1 MLTSSAVSMQHN
13 DYAEGCQTPKIW
25 SIQPPISVWTLG
37 PPPLNKILD
46 TPLRKTAFDA
56 RGKDIH
62 RASHHSHMFGPRA
75 TYRTVRG
82 PAALIIDNVRRHDE
96 GLYRC
101 RADFVNSES
110 RTFSYNLS
118 VIVSLKFTCS
128 TSKESAYSGLFQR
141 NASKKKN
148 RKKKKKKEE
157 EKKKRRMKE
166 EEEEEKKKKKM
177 MKEEANKQTRKN
189 KKKTTKKKEWK
200 K

>member
-13 DYAEGCQTPKIW
+13 DYAEGC
-25 SIQPPISVWTLG
+25 V
-37 PPPLNKILD
+37 
-46 TPLRKTAFDA
+46 FDA

-118 VIVSLKFTCS
+118 VI
-128 TSKESAYSGLFQR
+128 EQ
-141 NASKKKN
+141 
-148 RKKKKKKEE
+148 EE
-157 EKKKRRMKE
+157 EEEGGE
-166 EEEEEKKKKKM
+166 EEEEEEGGGEQAN
-177 MKEEANKQTRKN
+177 EEEQEEDDEEKRVEEVGEE
-189 KKKTTKKKEWK
+189 KKTHFHKTSNL
-200 K
+200 

>member
-13 DYAEGCQTPKIW
+13 DYAEGFSLKFTCSS
-25 SIQPPISVWTLG
+25 SIKSAQSGLFQ
-37 PPPLNKILD
+37 
-46 TPLRKTAFDA
+46 RKLFDA

-118 VIVSLKFTCS
+118 VIGEC
-128 TSKESAYSGLFQR
+128 
-141 NASKKKN
+141 ASKG
-148 RKKKKKKEE
+148 
-157 EKKKRRMKE
+157 
-166 EEEEEKKKKKM
+166 
-177 MKEEANKQTRKN
+177 
-189 KKKTTKKKEWK
+189 
-200 K
+200 